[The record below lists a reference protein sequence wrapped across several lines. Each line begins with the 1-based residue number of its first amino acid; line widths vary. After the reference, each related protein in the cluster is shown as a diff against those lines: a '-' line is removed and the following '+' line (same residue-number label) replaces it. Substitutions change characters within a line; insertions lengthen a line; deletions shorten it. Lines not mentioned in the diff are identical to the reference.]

1 MELVLPNNYVTIDEQ
16 EMMYLDGEGWLALLC
31 GGVGGVAGGIAGAI
45 TGAAAGAALRTINL
59 PVIGT
64 VSYAF
69 ILATCGAATGYMSG
83 YITGYNFGRI
93 LESNL
98 GWD

>member
-1 MELVLPNNYVTIDEQ
+1 MQHDQ
-16 EMMYLDGEGWLALLC
+16 SDC
-31 GGVGGVAGGIAGAI
+31 
-45 TGAAAGAALRTINL
+45 AAAVVSTVLLSYKKELSIMKIREI
-59 PVIGT
+59 IGT

-83 YITGYNFGRI
+83 FITGYNFGRI

>member
-1 MELVLPNNYVTIDEQ
+1 MK
-16 EMMYLDGEGWLALLC
+16 LALLC

-45 TGAAAGAALRTINL
+45 TGAAAGATLGTITL

-69 ILATCGAATGYMSG
+69 ILATCVVQQQVICQAILPAIISVGYWKV
-83 YITGYNFGRI
+83 I
-93 LESNL
+93 
-98 GWD
+98 

>member
-1 MELVLPNNYVTIDEQ
+1 MESRSRLFLCVYSIMGIFID
-16 EMMYLDGEGWLALLC
+16 YYFIFGL
-31 GGVGGVAGGIAGAI
+31 
-45 TGAAAGAALRTINL
+45 AGAALGTITL

-98 GWD
+98 GWN